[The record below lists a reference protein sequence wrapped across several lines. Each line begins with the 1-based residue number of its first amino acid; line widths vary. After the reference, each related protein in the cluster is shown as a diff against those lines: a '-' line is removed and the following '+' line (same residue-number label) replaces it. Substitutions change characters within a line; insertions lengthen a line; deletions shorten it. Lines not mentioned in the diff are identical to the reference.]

1 MTAAEQQDHGDSED
15 EGAGQSP
22 IEGYVVDNME
32 GAVDQAAFLAGVDLP
47 VAVIGARGTGK
58 MYIARIVHTG
68 AGGDPENIVVVDCR
82 EFRNR
87 VDAISSIRRELEGS
101 QGKTLVFKSPHLMH
115 REAQR
120 KLARQ
125 ISTRTFVDARPVRY
139 LPNARYVGLFPDTL
153 EHLQADYGLDDALAS
168 VFAGYPIY
176 VPPMKER
183 KKAVLRWAQKIL
195 FQEAQNYQRQVKGFS
210 PEAEKAMLQHEW
222 RGNITE
228 IRQRVVSAVEHT
240 DRAWISEV
248 DLGLFLEVDDDPVS
262 RPSISSFLELMDKN
276 TPAEEGYN
284 PTALDELDVALGVA
298 VHTVLLSKIEPLGA
312 WLDDELILVVL
323 ERYGGDARKAAD
335 FLQTSTRNINRW
347 SSKIEDRTRD
357 RKASLLWREPARLVQ
372 EWVREAPVPERSA
385 QEFLQNLLLIHLENQ
400 NADTNIK
407 SRSEMMAVSIPTY
420 QKRLKIMLSSS
431 QAPADRKQVRS
442 HA

>member
-1 MTAAEQQDHGDSED
+1 MTGTEHQGND
-15 EGAGQSP
+15 ETAGQRAGPSP
-22 IEGYVVDNME
+22 IDGYVVDNME

-68 AGGDPENIVVVDCR
+68 AGGDPQNIRVVDCR

-87 VDAISSIRRELEGS
+87 VDAISSIRRELES
-101 QGKTLVFKSPHLMH
+101 SEGKTLVFKSPHLMH
-115 REAQR
+115 REAQQ

-125 ISTRTFVDARPVRY
+125 ISTRTLVDARPVRY

-153 EHLQADYGLDDALAS
+153 EHLQADYGLDRALAS

-195 FQEAQNYQRQVKGFS
+195 LQEARNYQRDVKGFS

-222 RGNITE
+222 RGNISE

-240 DRAWISEV
+240 ERAWISEV
-248 DLGLFLEVDDDPVS
+248 DLGLFLEAYDDPVS
-262 RPSISSFLELMDKN
+262 RSPNNSFLELMDKN
-276 TPAEEGYN
+276 APVEEGYN

-298 VHTVLLSKIEPLGA
+298 VHNALLAKVEPLGA
-312 WLDDELILVVL
+312 WLDDELILAVL

-347 SSKIEDRTRD
+347 SSKIADRTLD
-357 RKASLLWREPARLVQ
+357 RKVSLLWREPTRLIQ

-385 QEFLQNLLLIHLENQ
+385 QDFLQNLLLMHLENQ

-407 SRSEMMAVSIPTY
+407 CRSEMMAVSIPTY
-420 QKRLKIMLSSS
+420 QKRLKTMLSSS
-431 QAPADRKQVRS
+431 QITADRRQGGPHV
-442 HA
+442 